1 MPYTVTRG
9 ANHTVAITAN
19 LDDDAVNR
27 ERNTIVRSIR
37 NRARIPGFRP
47 GKAPEAAVRA
57 RFADEILDELK
68 DQLTGLLWREVFS
81 GEPDLEPLTNPQ
93 IKDLEFSDDGG
104 FHFTAELEVRPRY
117 DLPEIADVAL
127 PEVSLEVSEAEVTE
141 ELARIQEQQ
150 AVWEPADD
158 AAVEDGML
166 VEADLEGTI
175 EDSSDDPYSEQDAQ
189 FVVGSTQVPQE
200 VSEALQGAAVGDE
213 RTATKVLP
221 DDLED
226 ESKAGKKVT
235 YAITVKSIKRKVLP
249 EINDDLAKSLG
260 LESLEDLRERVVA
273 VLERDKRASRR
284 DTWRRFVLDHLEQ
297 GIDPG
302 ELPPTLVQSTLREQL
317 DRYAYTIAMQGST
330 RDLDSID
337 WQEMSA
343 KAEPAAR
350 REVLDTLVLEQLAE
364 AWEVEV
370 PEGDVDSYIANEAA
384 RLSVPAAEHKAN
396 LAADN
401 RLERIRH
408 AARLA
413 ATVDDMI
420 RRAGGEVE

>member
-1 MPYTVTRG
+1 
-9 ANHTVAITAN
+9 
-19 LDDDAVNR
+19 
-27 ERNTIVRSIR
+27 
-37 NRARIPGFRP
+37 
-47 GKAPEAAVRA
+47 
-57 RFADEILDELK
+57 
-68 DQLTGLLWREVFS
+68 
-81 GEPDLEPLTNPQ
+81 
-93 IKDLEFSDDGG
+93 
-104 FHFTAELEVRPRY
+104 
-117 DLPEIADVAL
+117 
-127 PEVSLEVSEAEVTE
+127 
-141 ELARIQEQQ
+141 
-150 AVWEPADD
+150 
-158 AAVEDGML
+158 ML

-175 EDSSDDPYSEQDAQ
+175 EDSDDDPYSEQGAQ
-189 FVVGSTQVPQE
+189 FVAGSSQVPQE
-200 VSEALQGAAVGDE
+200 VSEALQGASVGE
-213 RTATKVLP
+213 KRTAIKVLP

-235 YAITVKSIKRKVLP
+235 YAITVKSLKKKVLP
-249 EINDDLAKSLG
+249 EIDDDLAKALG
-260 LESLEDLRERVVA
+260 LESLEDLRQRVVA

-284 DTWRRFVLDHLEQ
+284 DTWRRFILDQLEQ
-297 GIDPG
+297 GIDLG

-317 DRYAYTIAMQGST
+317 DRYAYTIAMQGSS

-350 REVLDTLVLEQLAE
+350 REVLDTLVLEHLAE

-370 PEGDVDSYIANEAA
+370 PESDVDSYIANEAA

-413 ATVDDMI
+413 ATVDEMI